1 MQTGIAVHDTDHKQ
15 GNAMNHNPQR
25 CDSSQE
31 KQMNATTKA
40 TSVAVLVA
48 LGLAL
53 AARAAEPA
61 KPETPPDLDKLVA
74 QPADLAPWAYAWRAD
89 REVQEQPE
97 AYFIPR
103 RLAHLE
109 KTYRKAD
116 TEPTIQIAPD
126 KWSTFD
132 QAKFVKSRSQSEGPM
147 IPAPTGALQAALL
160 WEWPVLWRQIVL
172 QWPKDKGNIPS
183 PEAVE
188 VRFYPPTADGF
199 WFAVCW
205 DRLAGKPEVS
215 ADGLTW
221 TYSFKTAAV
230 PDGLKAMGST
240 FRSYGALKT
249 DMVAVFVDPARA
261 AAGAKHAV
269 PSIEVYGVPP
279 KWKRLDLEIEWG
291 FQPGTEKLDY
301 DGRIE
306 GHFALPGRFAP
317 LAGDAGTAMSDGGAW
332 KSRASGAARRGVTG
346 SVLCLDTDFD
356 FWSVPPAPEL
366 RNTKDRRNRLVHP
379 QSLITVWT
387 ASGNFTFLAGD
398 LEKGPIL
405 APEYGFFVRKSGSG
419 PSARE
424 FAAELKAKGEKSILE
439 RTREHREATAEEA
452 MREIK
457 LALLPAGTT
466 LPAFKQVEDP
476 PMQVQVPE
484 AWWNDAWRKGV
495 YQLKKGPYSYAFVCP
510 TEGANHF
517 TAAGRVGLHGEV
529 ANRWLG
535 KLLALPGQKVEGD
548 FVDGDGNFHF
558 HTSGQ
563 RWDWVSCGG
572 ATGKHLLTMAE
583 HYLLTGDREWFI
595 KNRER
600 IQKGAD
606 WLIRQRNAYMKD
618 IPNRKDLWCAGLQP
632 PASSG
637 ESWGRSEWRWW
648 YFVDVVSCEALDA
661 FARALAYFDPDQA
674 KRYRAEV
681 ERYRADIRRA
691 IERSIALTPVRRLRN
706 GTYRSYA
713 PGACYFRSDL
723 NGRAYGC
730 GDLLHMQTIAAFDW
744 RADDPRLAG
753 ALETQEDAF
762 LFLRNTWTL
771 AGARQKK
778 GLSEQEDWFWGG
790 IANALGWFFLTDA
803 HLVRDDVPA
812 FLRSWVN
819 NYAAFVCPTPNG
831 EYYFAEGFPETRM
844 TSTGGYPNSNSTG
857 GFIRNFRNLLVMEEY
872 CGEQGHIEQGRLW
885 LARATPR
892 AWLEQG
898 KKISVKNAPTYFG
911 TVAYEIVSDADHG
924 RISATV
930 EMPSR
935 KAPKEVVLRF
945 RHPKSAPIKAVT
957 VNGKEWKDFNKDKET
972 IELKGL
978 TGTVAVT
985 AQY

>member
-1 MQTGIAVHDTDHKQ
+1 MI
-15 GNAMNHNPQR
+15 P
-25 CDSSQE
+25 
-31 KQMNATTKA
+31 
-40 TSVAVLVA
+40 
-48 LGLAL
+48 
-53 AARAAEPA
+53 
-61 KPETPPDLDKLVA
+61 TPPG
-74 QPADLAPWAYAWRAD
+74 
-89 REVQEQPE
+89 
-97 AYFIPR
+97 
-103 RLAHLE
+103 
-109 KTYRKAD
+109 T
-116 TEPTIQIAPD
+116 
-126 KWSTFD
+126 
-132 QAKFVKSRSQSEGPM
+132 
-147 IPAPTGALQAALL
+147 LQAGLL
-160 WEWPVLWRQIVL
+160 WESPVLWQKIVL
-172 QWPKDKGNIPS
+172 QWPKDKGSIPS

-188 VRFYPPTADGF
+188 VRFYPTAGGC
-199 WFAVCW
+199 WFAMCW

-221 TYSFKTAAV
+221 TYSAKTAVV
-230 PDGLKAMGST
+230 PDGLKAT
-240 FRSYGALKT
+240 AFNT
-249 DMVAVFVDPARA
+249 DLVTVFFDPAKG
-261 AAGAKHAV
+261 AAGAKQAV
-269 PSIEVYGVPP
+269 PSIEVYGEPS

-306 GHFALPGRFAP
+306 GYFGIPGRFAP
-317 LAGDAGTAMSDGGAW
+317 LNGDVGTAMGDGGTW
-332 KSRASGAARRGVTG
+332 TSRASGAARRGVTG
-346 SVLCLDTDFD
+346 SVLMLETDSP
-356 FWSVPPAPEL
+356 FWSYTPEL
-366 RNTKDRRNRLVHP
+366 RSTTVKKKGSRPVHP

-439 RTREHREATAEEA
+439 RTREHREANAEEA

-466 LPAFKQVEDP
+466 LPPFRQVADP

-484 AWWNDAWRKGV
+484 TWWNDAWRKGV
-495 YQLKKGPYSYAFVCP
+495 YQLNAGPSSYAFTCP
-510 TEGANHF
+510 TEGAHHF

-529 ANRWLG
+529 ANRWLSR
-535 KLLALPGQKVEGD
+535 LLALPGMKVEGD
-548 FVDGDGNFHF
+548 FVDGDGNFH
-558 HTSGQ
+558 SGNA
-563 RWDWVSCGG
+563 WDWVSCGG

-583 HYLLTGDREWFI
+583 HYLLTGDKEWFL

-606 WLIRQRNAYMKD
+606 WLIRQRNTYLKD
-618 IPNRKDLWCAGLQP
+618 IPNRKGLWCAGLQP

-637 ESWGRSEWRWW
+637 ESWGRNEWRWW
-648 YFVDVVSCEALDA
+648 YYVDAVSCEALDT
-661 FARALAYFDPDQA
+661 FARALADFDPDEA
-674 KRYRAEV
+674 KQYRAEV

-691 IERSIALTPVRRLRN
+691 VERSIALTPVRRLGN

-723 NGRAYGC
+723 NGRHYGC

-762 LFLRNTWTL
+762 LFLKHTWTVSN
-771 AGARQKK
+771 ARREK

-790 IANALGWFFLTDA
+790 VANALGWYFVTDA

-819 NYAAFVCPTPNG
+819 NYAAFVCPTPDG
-831 EYYFAEGFPETRM
+831 EYYFAEAFPETNM
-844 TSTGGYPNSNSTG
+844 TSAGGYPNSNSTG

-872 CGEQGHIEQGRLW
+872 WSEQGHIEQGRLW

-898 KKISVKNAPTYFG
+898 KKISVKNAPTHFG
-911 TVAYEIVSDADHG
+911 PVAYEIVSDVDHG
-924 RISATV
+924 KINATV

-935 KAPKEVVLRF
+935 KAPKEFVLRL
-945 RHPKSAPIKAVT
+945 RHPKGAPIKAVT
-957 VNGKEWKDFNKDKET
+957 INGKPWTEFNKDKET
-972 IELKGL
+972 ITVKDL